1 MTRAVRKTTGGEC
14 VGDATDPVLGRV
26 GHILVINPDLLLY
39 VGLHGS
45 PSTRVLGAVTIYFAL
60 EQELSLSIGD
70 EFPRACSVAVV
81 PPYLPHQVSAAGAM
95 YGVLLIEPEY
105 IDVPAL
111 QNVLRDDALDK
122 LGVRVRAFLEQMAQ
136 AGGKG
141 EFSSAALSDLLVD
154 IPLPRRLLDPR
165 IAAVVEKI
173 RQYPDAAISATEC
186 ARDMALSP
194 SRFIHLFND
203 ELGVAFRAFRLW
215 KRARSFLNHVRRQSN
230 LTQLAMDMGYPDS
243 SHFSHTI
250 RRIYGLKPK
259 DIFAGSRHLRLYG
272 ETPATRSGQGL
283 GLGKR
288 PA

>member
-1 MTRAVRKTTGGEC
+1 MTMTGRKMADSESANETTEPLPGRGGY
-14 VGDATDPVLGRV
+14 V
-26 GHILVINPDLLLY
+26 LVINPDLLLY

-60 EQELSLSIGD
+60 EQDLNLSIGD
-70 EFPRACSVAVV
+70 EFPYTCSVAVV
-81 PPYLPHQVSAAGAM
+81 PPYRPHQVSAAGAM

-105 IDVPAL
+105 VDVPAL
-111 QNVLRDDALDK
+111 LNVLRDEMLRE
-122 LGVRVRAFLEQMAQ
+122 LGRRVRTFLEQMGQ
-136 AGGKG
+136 AGNKAG
-141 EFSSAALSDLLVD
+141 FSSAALNDLLMD
-154 IPLPRRLLDPR
+154 IPLPRRQLDPR
-165 IAAVVEKI
+165 IEAVVERI
-173 RQYPDAAISATEC
+173 RQQPDEAISATEC
-186 ARDMALSP
+186 ALGIALSS

-259 DIFAGSRHLRLYG
+259 DIFAGSHHLRVYG
-272 ETPATRSGQGL
+272 EAPFARSGQGL
-283 GLGKR
+283 GKR
-288 PA
+288 SV